1 MTTATDPNIVNDV
14 RAALK
19 SNLKWAVAHHTAFG
33 YAQKRPM
40 ILPPRRA
47 VPAGFACDCS
57 VFVTLMCQWSG
68 APDPSGYGF
77 DGYGNTDTIDVQLN
91 SIPLNS
97 TRAGD
102 LVIYGTEGASVHIA
116 MFLQGGVKYAHPLV
130 VSHGDSNGPA
140 KMTINDLNAGFAGQ
154 RIACK
159 QLIPG
164 NNAIFA

>member
-19 SNLKWAVAHHTAFG
+19 SNLKWAAAHHAAFG
-33 YAQKRPM
+33 YVQRRPM
-40 ILPPRRA
+40 LLPPRRA
-47 VPAGFACDCS
+47 IPAGFACDCS
-57 VFVTLMCQWSG
+57 TFVTLMCQWSG

-91 SIPLNS
+91 SIPLSS
-97 TRAGD
+97 TWRGD

-116 MFLQGGVKYAHPLV
+116 MFLQGGVEYADPLV
-130 VSHGDSNGPA
+130 VSHGDSNGPTQ
-140 KMTINDLNAGFAGQ
+140 MTINELNAGFARQ
-154 RIACK
+154 RIAYK

-164 NNAIFA
+164 NSAVFA

>member
-1 MTTATDPNIVNDV
+1 MTTATDPNVVNDV

-19 SNLKWAVAHHTAFG
+19 SNLKWAVAHHAAFG
-33 YAQKRPM
+33 YAQKQPM
-40 ILPPRRA
+40 VLPPRRT

-57 VFVTLMCQWSG
+57 AFVTLMCQWSG
-68 APDPSGYGF
+68 APGPSGCGF

-97 TRAGD
+97 TRVGD

-130 VSHGDSNGPA
+130 VSHGDSNGPT
-140 KMTINDLNAGFAGQ
+140 KMTINELNAGFAGQ

-164 NNAIFA
+164 NNASFA